1 MNELNVQEEEKGK
14 MIYNLFKEY
23 NHDQEIIES
32 KRRVMR
38 LWPDKPSKIEIEDI
52 YQRIK
57 IIKTSQE
64 FKQLNMDIANQRIQ
78 RRNPQNK
85 KKETPQ
91 EKSARLARIKVK
103 ETKRQLK
110 NQ

>member
-1 MNELNVQEEEKGK
+1 
-14 MIYNLFKEY
+14 
-23 NHDQEIIES
+23 
-32 KRRVMR
+32 MR
-38 LWPDKPSKIEIEDI
+38 LWPDKPSEIEIVDT
-52 YQRIK
+52 YQRIEQ
-57 IIKTSQE
+57 IKVSQK
-64 FKQLNMDIANQRIQ
+64 FKQMNMDNAKQRIQ